1 MKNVNTDGEQTWAR
15 SCFKSKAFATI
26 QHTTVQVWGEGQSH
40 MDLVFRDPNFRQA
53 PGLEGA
59 IIALWQLAP
68 PSKAPKVQ
76 PHGTQLH
83 TERFLNIHT
92 LRGWLTV
99 FPKMRRVGGSCLIS
113 GLTCGLGSAIHV
125 NMSFRPAKPT
135 GEQAPAEGQE
145 RHTCWHFLGPG
156 YTDLDPL
163 SWDSEDVAFR
173 SLNPAPKA
181 VPAFGKKS
189 QSCVPPWSYLSLLP
203 AFTQGQGTL

>member
-26 QHTTVQVWGEGQSH
+26 QHNTVQVWGEGQSH
-40 MDLVFRDPNFRQA
+40 TDLVFRDPNFRQA
-53 PGLEGA
+53 PDLEGA

-68 PSKAPKVQ
+68 PSKAPNVQ

-113 GLTCGLGSAIHV
+113 GLTCGLGSAITRKHELQTSKA
-125 NMSFRPAKPT
+125 NRRT
-135 GEQAPAEGQE
+135 
-145 RHTCWHFLGPG
+145 GPG
-156 YTDLDPL
+156 
-163 SWDSEDVAFR
+163 
-173 SLNPAPKA
+173 
-181 VPAFGKKS
+181 
-189 QSCVPPWSYLSLLP
+189 
-203 AFTQGQGTL
+203 